1 LLAQFPTALLGIL
14 IILLAASLAV
24 AGVASVQR
32 RVPAEQRKSRTTGL
46 QQISQGLGAMFG
58 VIVGFSAFLVLNKYH
73 AAQQTVQ
80 SEAGDVEEIY
90 RLAQPLPES
99 KREQIQ
105 GLAVS
110 YARVVVDEEWP
121 AMREGRATEHAD
133 ALAEE
138 LRKSIQDGY
147 KISSGAERLFWGES
161 LDAVDDLEEERDA
174 RLIEARTGLPTILW
188 VALVVLGTTLVGFSF
203 LIGMESRQLH
213 VVTVASLAAGI
224 ALVLFTIFVLD
235 HPYGTDFGV
244 GPQPFELVLHEMQ
257 RKGAS

>member
-1 LLAQFPTALLGIL
+1 ML
-14 IILLAASLAV
+14 IILLAAGLAV

-58 VIVGFSAFLVLNKYH
+58 VIVGFSAVLVLNKYH

-80 SEAGDVEEIY
+80 SEAADVEEIY

-121 AMREGRATEHAD
+121 AMREGEATEHAD

-138 LRKSIQDGY
+138 LRKGIQDGY
-147 KISSGAERLFWGES
+147 KVSTGAERLFGGEL
-161 LDAVDDLEEERDA
+161 LDAVDDLEEDRDA
-174 RLIEARTGLPTILW
+174 RLIEARTGLPAIVW
-188 VALVVLGTTLVGFSF
+188 VALVVLGTTISRF
-203 LIGMESRQLH
+203 LLLGWHGESPTTR
-213 VVTVASLAAGI
+213 G
-224 ALVLFTIFVLD
+224 D
-235 HPYGTDFGV
+235 
-244 GPQPFELVLHEMQ
+244 
-257 RKGAS
+257 RR